1 MAEAICAAAS
11 RGLLFH
17 MHINDNYRLWDDD
30 MITGSIHT
38 IEYLEIFYWLR
49 KMGYDGYVSVDQY
62 PYRENSRDAV
72 NESVQWM
79 TALEKAADRLDPAK
93 MDAILA
99 KNDAVASTR
108 YVREILFG

>member
-1 MAEAICAAAS
+1 
-11 RGLLFH
+11 
-17 MHINDNYRLWDDD
+17 
-30 MITGSIHT
+30 
-38 IEYLEIFYWLR
+38 
-49 KMGYDGYVSVDQY
+49 
-62 PYRENSRDAV
+62 
-72 NESVQWM
+72 M